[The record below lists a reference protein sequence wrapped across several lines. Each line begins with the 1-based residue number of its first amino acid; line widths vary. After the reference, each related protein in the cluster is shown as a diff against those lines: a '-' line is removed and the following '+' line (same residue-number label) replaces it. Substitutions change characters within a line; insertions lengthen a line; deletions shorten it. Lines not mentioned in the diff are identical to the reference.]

1 MRLLRCFYDGFVD
14 YSRKGTK
21 SFNVL
26 TGDQQLHVEVCMA
39 SYGPEVDQSQHM
51 KSVSQ
56 IIRHSHTAL
65 QLYCLAERERPIV
78 LLQHF
83 MSDLF
88 SLTIIIT
95 VLMALYFCSPE
106 PKEILQAFQHW
117 GGLPGKT
124 PCFVGRREECR
135 EVLDKLLSG
144 PCRIVTITGP
154 PGFGKSCVAIHVGH
168 ELLSY
173 GVCVF
178 YISLRNCTS
187 MSCMANHLLGALG
200 IIAGKE
206 PVHQAQYCVC
216 GLKSNTVI
224 ILDNVED
231 MLLPEVRDKFCN
243 FVESIAEAARYVRLL
258 ITSRVAVSLDYLV
271 ESHDLRLNS
280 LEPKEARKIL
290 TSAPHSKIS
299 DDDAE
304 TLAKLCGGVPL
315 VLRTTASLLS
325 KAVEP
330 RALISEFHRSPVTA
344 LKSFNLNTL
353 SKDHQLFYCLD
364 MCFIRLEPEL
374 QSALMSLSVFP
385 MEFKISQAHSIL
397 KDLSEINLEMTLLQL
412 MDNSVLQF
420 DRITKSYSVH
430 SAIQVFCI
438 GKAREDEELSCIYK
452 NAKKVF
458 NMHYLNL
465 IQELCRLFMTTECH
479 ATFEK
484 FLFERRNIRQALL
497 DAVDDPEL
505 QLLCIDTANKVM
517 PFLTKAYRKE
527 KFLAIYG
534 RYTDCCNRLGDQKRY
549 SDCLTSEAYC
559 ILSHCA
565 CHLPCPSAVKKFT
578 EADEIQMKLGDEQ
591 SVTRAWCLTKLGRCT
606 AQLGDMAKAEAM
618 IKRAIEMR
626 KAHGSKV
633 FLAAA
638 YKDLAGI

>member
-1 MRLLRCFYDGFVD
+1 ML
-14 YSRKGTK
+14 
-21 SFNVL
+21 
-26 TGDQQLHVEVCMA
+26 LHV
-39 SYGPEVDQSQHM
+39 
-51 KSVSQ
+51 
-56 IIRHSHTAL
+56 
-65 QLYCLAERERPIV
+65 
-78 LLQHF
+78 QHF

-88 SLTIIIT
+88 SLTINY
-95 VLMALYFCSPE
+95 MALCFCLPE

-135 EVLDKLLSG
+135 EVLNKLLSG
-144 PCRIVTITGP
+144 SCRIVTITGP
-154 PGFGKSCVAIHVGH
+154 PGFGKSCVAIHVGC

-173 GVCVF
+173 GVCLF
-178 YISLRNCTS
+178 YIRLRNCTS
-187 MSCMANHLLGALG
+187 MPCMANHFLGALG
-200 IIAGKE
+200 IVAGNE
-206 PVHQAQYCVC
+206 PIHQAQYCVRR
-216 GLKSNTVI
+216 LKSNTVI

-231 MLLPEVRDKFCN
+231 MLLPEVRDKFCD
-243 FVESIAEAARYVRLL
+243 FVESIAEAARYVKLL

-304 TLAKLCGGVPL
+304 TLAELCGGVPL

-330 RALISEFHRSPVTA
+330 RALISEFHRSPVMA
-344 LKSFNLNTL
+344 LKTFNLSTL

-364 MCFIRLEPEL
+364 MCFSRLEPEL

-385 MEFKISQAHSIL
+385 TEFKISQAHSVL
-397 KDLSEINLEMTLLQL
+397 KYLSEINLEMTLLQL
-412 MDNSVLQF
+412 TDNSVLQF
-420 DRITKSYSVH
+420 DRIAKSYSVH

-438 GKAREDEELSCIYK
+438 GKAQEDERLSCIYK

-458 NMHYLNL
+458 IMHYLNM
-465 IQELCRLFMTTECH
+465 IQELCQLFMTTECH
-479 ATFEK
+479 AAFEK

-505 QLLCIDTANKVM
+505 QLLCIDIANKVM
-517 PFLTKAYRKE
+517 HFLSKAYRKE

-578 EADEIQMKLGDEQ
+578 EADEIQTKQGDEQ
-591 SVTRAWCLTKLGRCT
+591 SVFRAWCLAKLGRCT
-606 AQLGDMAKAEAM
+606 AQLGDLTKAEAM

-626 KAHGSKV
+626 KGDGNEV

-638 YKDLAGI
+638 YKDLAGIY